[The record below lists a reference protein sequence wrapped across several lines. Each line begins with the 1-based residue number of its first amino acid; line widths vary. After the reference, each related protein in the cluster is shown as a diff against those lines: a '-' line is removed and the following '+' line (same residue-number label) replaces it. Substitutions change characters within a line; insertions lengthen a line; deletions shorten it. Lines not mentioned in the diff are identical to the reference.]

1 MLFNEGT
8 DSTRINILTKCTI
21 ATHLV
26 LQGNATFRSSVY
38 SPTLPL
44 VPFSTNVVYVR
55 TSCCPPNVIP
65 VQIRQHLWR
74 LSWYLINNPAI
85 STLFFCISVK
95 SFEYLLVFTG
105 NPELWRPWEQT
116 QCCECGRSVWPSAR
130 SNPVSVHFQSKI
142 SLPCS
147 CLSSVR
153 WSDPLMELFSHVSSC
168 YCAKSW

>member
-38 SPTLPL
+38 SPTSPL

-55 TSCCPPNVIP
+55 TNCCPPNVIH

-95 SFEYLLVFTG
+95 SFEYLFLQVTLSYGDPENKHNVVSVGGVFGLQQDPTRLVST
-105 NPELWRPWEQT
+105 
-116 QCCECGRSVWPSAR
+116 SKAR
-130 SNPVSVHFQSKI
+130 SPYLVHVYH
-142 SLPCS
+142 L
-147 CLSSVR
+147 
-153 WSDPLMELFSHVSSC
+153 
-168 YCAKSW
+168 